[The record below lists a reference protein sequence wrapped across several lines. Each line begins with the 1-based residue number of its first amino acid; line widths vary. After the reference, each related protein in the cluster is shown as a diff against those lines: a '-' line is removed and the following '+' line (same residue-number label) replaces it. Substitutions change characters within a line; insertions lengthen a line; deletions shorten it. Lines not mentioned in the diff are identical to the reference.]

1 MRLASL
7 SGKFATQAAENCMTK
22 MLVHWILSAL
32 CLLLVAHF
40 VRGFFVRGFGTAL
53 IAAVVIGLVNGTIG
67 MLLKILTLP
76 LTILTFGIFW
86 LLINALMLKFAAL
99 FVPGFEVRGLWPAF
113 WGGLILSLLNM
124 TIRQLLKNRN
134 E

>member
-1 MRLASL
+1 
-7 SGKFATQAAENCMTK
+7 MTK
-22 MLVHWILSAL
+22 LLVHWVLSAL

-40 VRGFFVRGFGTAL
+40 VPGFFVRGFVTAL
-53 IAAVVIGLVNGTIG
+53 IAAVVIGLVNATIG
-67 MLLKILTLP
+67 MLLKIITFP
-76 LTILTFGIFW
+76 FIVLTFGILW
-86 LLINALMLKFAAL
+86 LLINALMLKFASV

-124 TIRQLLKNRN
+124 IVRHLLKSRN